1 MLVKMHLT
9 TGLRKVVSDSQFRSI
24 ASRRS
29 LPQDLTGKVVLIT
42 GASSGI
48 GASCAWQFAEEG
60 CHLVL
65 VGRRDDKLQ
74 ALKMALLGSYPKTD
88 VHTVVMSVSD
98 LQQVAELPKKLPSK
112 FRNVDILLSNA
123 GLAIG
128 FTSVDHND
136 VYAAQTVLDTN
147 VLGTIAL
154 CSAFLP
160 GMKERG
166 FGHLIN
172 MGSIA
177 VSIEH
182 KSVFVTEA
190 ILSISHCLFPHLPN
204 LQGRLASSNNSTYNA
219 SKFAVH
225 GFTEAARHDLAGTP
239 IRVTHIAPG
248 MVGNTEFSN
257 LRLGDEK
264 AAAVYENI
272 VPLHPDDVA
281 DTVIYAVSL
290 LCAQLVCFRCV

>member
-1 MLVKMHLT
+1 MLVEIPFIPSLK
-9 TGLRKVVSDSQFRSI
+9 KFAAISQIRSI
-24 ASRRS
+24 ASRKS

-74 ALKMALLGSYPKTD
+74 ALKNVLLGSYPNTD
-88 VHTVVMSVSD
+88 VHTVVMSVND
-98 LQQVAELPKKLPSK
+98 LQQVADLPKKLPSK
-112 FRNVDILLSNA
+112 FRDVDILLNNA

-128 FTSVDHND
+128 LTSVDQND

-147 VLGTIAL
+147 VLGTIAF

-166 FGHLIN
+166 SGHLIN

-177 VSIEH
+177 VSTTRI
-182 KSVFVTEA
+182 
-190 ILSISHCLFPHLPN
+190 
-204 LQGRLASSNNSTYNA
+204 
-219 SKFAVH
+219 
-225 GFTEAARHDLAGTP
+225 
-239 IRVTHIAPG
+239 
-248 MVGNTEFSN
+248 
-257 LRLGDEK
+257 
-264 AAAVYENI
+264 
-272 VPLHPDDVA
+272 
-281 DTVIYAVSL
+281 
-290 LCAQLVCFRCV
+290 